1 MKKRDFKEELD
12 MSMASVKLSE
22 ERRRAILSRAQGK
35 HRPKRIGKVALAA
48 VLAGAVTFGALA
60 AVPSLREIL
69 GRALG
74 DFEPAS
80 QVITGAQDEDNG
92 IVVRAV
98 SALSDRSYAK
108 IYLEVQDTTGD
119 RLGENTQLRTAQGT
133 MGWHLELPNDG
144 MMVVGQE
151 FLGYDPETKTA
162 LLELTAGGGT
172 ELERTSAHLT
182 VYGVRGGVR
191 DVNLPLPQEWMT
203 AEELQVETAEG
214 KNVLMPE
221 QTPHA
226 LEGTQDLRV
235 SSMGFGSDGW
245 FHLQVA
251 LSENV
256 KLDDLALLTTLR
268 GTAGGD
274 DMAYNQECTETIFT
288 KNGQAYYDI
297 AIRGAAPDQWA
308 SVYPDSLYGTFNTK
322 DAVEGQWEL
331 DIALE
336 HQEQVVYQAG
346 TVIGET
352 RVTQVTASTFAITVE
367 TENEG
372 SVAFGTREQYA
383 TLKDGTHLE
392 LTSENLLMS
401 GWHGQA
407 LTGTPAGSIDQWM
420 LAEPIDPAQLE
431 SVTLGGVTVPLT
443 PVP

>member
-1 MKKRDFKEELD
+1 MAYSELVKNFSRIRDYMREFYVYGFKSRNEFTKK
-12 MSMASVKLSE
+12 S
-22 ERRRAILSRAQGK
+22 G
-35 HRPKRIGKVALAA
+35 
-48 VLAGAVTFGALA
+48 
-60 AVPSLREIL
+60 
-69 GRALG
+69 
-74 DFEPAS
+74 
-80 QVITGAQDEDNG
+80 
-92 IVVRAV
+92 
-98 SALSDRSYAK
+98 RSYDDEK
-108 IYLEVQDTTGD
+108 RRLESWLKDYMQF
-119 RLGENTQLRTAQGT
+119 RQ
-133 MGWHLELPNDG
+133 
-144 MMVVGQE
+144 
-151 FLGYDPETKTA
+151 
-162 LLELTAGGGT
+162 
-172 ELERTSAHLT
+172 
-182 VYGVRGGVR
+182 
-191 DVNLPLPQEWMT
+191 
-203 AEELQVETAEG
+203 TAEG
-214 KNVLMPE
+214 KNVLMTE

-226 LEGTQDLRV
+226 PEGTQDLRV

-268 GTAGGD
+268 GPAGGD

-367 TENEG
+367 TENED